1 VTQHPNTPSDRAE
14 PVAASTTGAP
24 TPPVVGHRRGQVVL
38 GDPRPARPD
47 HGEGTSPWRLVA
59 LVAGI
64 VALGLWAG
72 LSVIIVI
79 LAIVVMIF
87 LHELGHFITARW
99 AGMKVTEFFI
109 GFGPRIWS
117 FRRGETEYGVKAIP
131 AGAYV
136 RIIGMHNLD
145 EVDPADEDRTYRQKS
160 FGRRLSVA
168 VAGSTMHFII
178 AIVCLFAVL
187 TFSNVP
193 GGRFLGSDVTTSPS
207 WVIGSVVDDSAAQ
220 RAGLAE
226 GDHIVSVDGEEAST
240 FDALTEVVRAR
251 AGEAVDIV
259 VEREGESLTVPATL
273 GEREGDDGVEEGFLG
288 VGPTLPAIDY
298 GPVQA
303 VGQTVDDFALVTWES
318 VKAIGRFFS
327 PAGLSDFAS
336 QVADGASPDGPTV
349 NGSEGGAT
357 SSASN
362 GEENRVISIYGATRL
377 GAELT
382 DEGVIQLLSFLVIL
396 NVFIGVFN
404 LVPLLPLDG
413 GHVAIATY
421 ERLRSRRGQP
431 YHADV
436 AKLLPLTYAVVL
448 VLAFVGLMSLY
459 LDIVNP
465 LSLSE

>member
-1 VTQHPNTPSDRAE
+1 M
-14 PVAASTTGAP
+14 
-24 TPPVVGHRRGQVVL
+24 L
-38 GDPRPARPD
+38 GDPRSAKPGQ
-47 HGEGTSPWRLVA
+47 GEGTSPWRLAA

-64 VALGLWAG
+64 VALGLVAG
-72 LSVIIVI
+72 LSVIIVVA
-79 LAIVVMIF
+79 AIVVMIF
-87 LHELGHFITARW
+87 LHELGHFLTARW

-145 EVDPADEDRTYRQKS
+145 EVDPADEHRTYRQKS
-160 FGRRLSVA
+160 YWRRLSVA
-168 VAGSTMHFII
+168 VAGSTMHFLI
-178 AIVCLFAVL
+178 AVACLFSVL
-187 TFSNVP
+187 AFSDVP
-193 GGRFLGSDVTTSPS
+193 GGEFLRSDSRTSPS
-207 WVIGSVVDDSAAQ
+207 WVIGSVVPNSAAE

-226 GDHIVSVDGEEAST
+226 GDHIVSVDDVDAAT
-240 FDALTEVVRAR
+240 FDELTEVVQAR
-251 AGEAVDIV
+251 PGDAVEIV
-259 VEREGESLTVPATL
+259 VERDGEPVTLDATL
-273 GEREGDDGVEEGFLG
+273 GQREDDAGDMEGFLG
-288 VGPTLPAIDY
+288 VGPSLPEVDY
-298 GPVQA
+298 GPA
-303 VGQTVDDFALVTWES
+303 EAAGQTLEDFGTVTWES

-336 QVADGASPDGPTV
+336 QVADGAGSSDGPV
-349 NGSEGGAT
+349 VEGSGDRGEATGEGG
-357 SSASN
+357 
-362 GEENRVISIYGATRL
+362 GEENRVISIYGATRI

-382 DEGVIQLLSFLVIL
+382 DEGVLQLLTFLVIL

-421 ERLRSRRGQP
+421 ERLRSKPGQP

-465 LSLSE
+465 ISLSE